1 MAAGGSYSRQ
11 MLVSALASRGF
22 EVEKPLKATVQSA
35 IFCVREISHGRLAGI
50 APDASA
56 PSYVAKVVPLTGLD
70 AQGRAAALQEV
81 SVLRGI
87 AKHPNLIE
95 YRDSF
100 LEEAAGVLLIVM
112 SLAENGDLRGVVA
125 NAQAVGRAL
134 PEPAVLWWLRQM
146 LAGLDHLHSQAVV
159 HRDLKTSN
167 IFLCE
172 GRRHIR
178 IGDFGISR
186 VLESTAFATSC
197 VGTPAYMSPE
207 LMRNEQYDY
216 HVDMW
221 ALGCICFELC
231 ALKLPF
237 SAKSLL
243 DLVYQVVE
251 ADPDWTLWDPSFS
264 EELRAVS
271 LRLLSKD
278 VASRPTATEV
288 LSETLFATGR
298 ASIPPSE
305 EVWLEVPEGKDE
317 ADEMLSQITEGSGSG
332 TWASTP
338 RMPWETSSLRAS
350 DASITQASLAG
361 GASGSALAEEFLVA
375 REQLRLDADLAA
387 AGSPVRESQSAPA
400 GSDATMRLPHRAPAA
415 EMLM

>member
-1 MAAGGSYSRQ
+1 MAAGSYSRQ
-11 MLVSALASRGF
+11 MLVTALSSRGF
-22 EVEKPLKATVQSA
+22 EVERPLKATMQSA
-35 IFCVREISHGRLAGI
+35 IFCVRELGAVPVPGS
-50 APDASA
+50 PQ
-56 PSYVAKVVPLTGLD
+56 YVAKVVPLTGLD

-100 LEEAAGVLLIVM
+100 LEEMAGVLLIVM
-112 SLAENGDLRGVVA
+112 SFAENGDLRGVVA
-125 NAQAVGRAL
+125 NAQAVSRAL

-146 LAGLDHLHSQAVV
+146 LAGLEHLHSQGVV

-167 IFLCE
+167 IFLCN
-172 GRRHIR
+172 GRTHIR

-251 ADPDWTLWDPSFS
+251 SDPDWTLWDPSFS
-264 EELRAVS
+264 DELRGVTV
-271 LRLLSKD
+271 RMLSKD
-278 VASRPTATEV
+278 VAGRPTATEV
-288 LSETLFATGR
+288 LAEPLFASGR
-298 ASIPPSE
+298 GSQPPDDQ
-305 EVWLEVPEGKDE
+305 VWESVPEGRDE
-317 ADEMLSQITEGSGSG
+317 AETLSQITEGSGSG

-338 RMPWETSSLRAS
+338 RMPWETGSLRAS
-350 DASITQASLAG
+350 DASITQASLAAASPDG
-361 GASGSALAEEFLVA
+361 GDLGKDFAAA
-375 REQLRLDADLAA
+375 REQLLLDRSGDLGASPSAA
-387 AGSPVRESQSAPA
+387 PKGSPEKPRAPEVRE
-400 GSDATMRLPHRAPAA
+400 D
-415 EMLM
+415 LM